1 MIRIADND
9 QMADNNQIQMVDIDQ
24 IQMVDIDQIQ
34 IIDNDQIKSTSTVGI
49 LQYNPIQLLSTD
61 QSDCS
66 IQPTE
71 LVYIVKC
78 PQCKQMAIEFQ
89 LLDF

>member
-1 MIRIADND
+1 MADND
-9 QMADNNQIQMVDIDQ
+9 KIQMVDIDQ
-24 IQMVDIDQIQ
+24 IQIVDIDQIQ

-49 LQYNPIQLLSTD
+49 LQYNSIQLLSTD

-78 PQCKQMAIEFQ
+78 PQYRQMAIEFQ